1 MLYGF
6 FHDASD
12 NLQGR
17 ALISSDSADWPRQF
31 ECDVAIYGAGPA
43 GISLARALSGSG
55 LQVGLFEGGGLEPPV
70 VSRDHPYQGANTGL
84 EYDMI
89 GTRLRFFGGTSNH
102 WGGWCRPLDA
112 IDFEKRDKVPAPG

>member
-1 MLYGF
+1 M
-6 FHDASD
+6 
-12 NLQGR
+12 
-17 ALISSDSADWPRQF
+17 
-31 ECDVAIYGAGPA
+31 
-43 GISLARALSGSG
+43 
-55 LQVGLFEGGGLEPPV
+55 

-112 IDFEKRDKVPAPG
+112 VDFEKRDKVPAPGWPISRQVLAPYFADALEVCEVATGGLGLAAFEYDFGYQDFLPQNPARTDPK